1 MITLELPSC
10 AAASYYQP
18 QGSIWYFP
26 QAYRNDEHSKVLLM
40 APSYDR
46 SGGVGFRCVRDAQ

>member
-1 MITLELPSC
+1 MSGVWVVLEERGGRIGRISWEAV
-10 AAASYYQP
+10 AAGQQLASQL
-18 QGSIWYFP
+18 
-26 QAYRNDEHSKVLLM
+26 NM